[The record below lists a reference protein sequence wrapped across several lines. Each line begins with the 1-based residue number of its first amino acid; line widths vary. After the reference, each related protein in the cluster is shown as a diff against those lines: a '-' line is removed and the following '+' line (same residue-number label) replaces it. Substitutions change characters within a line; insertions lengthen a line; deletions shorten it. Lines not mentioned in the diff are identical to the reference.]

1 MQGYSAGTALPLR
14 HEFPIEASFSNGF
27 SHFFK
32 ALRDTLLK
40 WRRNMIRQLQRD
52 ERGSVIPMFAICLAA
67 ILAAVGGAVDYS
79 RANASRTAMQAALDA
94 AALMLAKEASGLT
107 QAQLTQKAQS
117 YFQINFNNSEAKS
130 ITVTPTFSNANGVNK
145 IALQSTGSVD
155 TTLFRVFGQMQIPI
169 SANSEVQ
176 WGTRRLEMALALDN
190 TGSMAQSGKM
200 AALQTATH
208 SLIDTLKAAS
218 KKKDDIRIAIIPF
231 TTFVNVDPK
240 KNKNAK
246 WIDFSD
252 WSESTSVGL
261 EAGLTTEWVNKKTGK
276 KWSGCVADRTQPYD
290 TQDTAPNGAADTMY
304 PAVECVNPGPLQ
316 ALTSNWNR
324 LHKDADAMK
333 PDGTTNVT
341 IGLAWGWHA
350 LTSGAPLTE
359 ATAPAK
365 DLDKVLVLLTDG
377 ENTENRWTTNTAAI
391 DQRTRTVCENIKKEG
406 IKLYTV
412 RVIDGSASLLRGC
425 ATSPSMYFEV
435 QQASQLNA
443 VFKSIADSLATLRI
457 AK

>member
-1 MQGYSAGTALPLR
+1 MMFRA
-14 HEFPIEASFSNGF
+14 F
-27 SHFFK
+27 
-32 ALRDTLLK
+32 LRD
-40 WRRNMIRQLQRD
+40 D
-52 ERGSVIPMFAICLAA
+52 RGSVVPLFAVCFAA
-67 ILAAVGGAVDYS
+67 ILAAVGASVDYS

-107 QAQLTQKAQS
+107 TSQLTQKAQT
-117 YFQINFNNSEAKS
+117 YFTLNFNSPQAKN
-130 ITVTPTFSNANGVNK
+130 ITVTPTFSNVGGANK
-145 IALQSTGSVD
+145 ISLQSIGSVD
-155 TTLFRVFGQMQIPI
+155 TTLFRIFGQLEMPI
-169 SANSEVQ
+169 KATSEVQ

-190 TGSMAQSGKM
+190 TGSMAQSGKI
-200 AALQTATH
+200 AALQAATH
-208 SLIDTLKAAS
+208 SLVDTLKAAS

-246 WIDFSD
+246 WIDFAD
-252 WSESTSVGL
+252 WSEATSVGV
-261 EAGLTTEWVNKKTGK
+261 EGGLTTDWTNNKSGK

-290 TQDTAPNGAADTMY
+290 TQDTVPNGSAATLY

-316 ALTSNWNR
+316 PLTSNWNR
-324 LHKDADAMK
+324 LHKQVDTMK
-333 PDGTTNVT
+333 ADGTTNVT

-350 LTSGAPLTE
+350 LTSGEPLTE
-359 ATAPAK
+359 AVAPAS
-365 DLDKVLVLLTDG
+365 DLDKALVLLTDG
-377 ENTENRWTTNTAAI
+377 ENTENRWTTNTASI
-391 DQRTRTVCENIKKEG
+391 DQRTRTVCDNIKKEG
-406 IKLYTV
+406 IKLYTI
-412 RVIDGSASLLRGC
+412 RVIDGSASLLRSC